1 MMKAKRNV
9 WLTMV
14 VCLCFG
20 LMLSFGSA
28 FSQAE
33 KREKIQPEKKIAGTQ
48 IIRLHSSGGINPAK
62 ATVVPGTTVIW
73 INEAD
78 SPVEIQFEGK
88 QVTMACQ
95 NPVHFVID
103 DKGSFVSNNIP
114 LGAVASLCFIEK
126 GEFNYVVRRALKP
139 SQSYK
144 ESPAEFKG
152 KITVQ

>member
-1 MMKAKRNV
+1 MKAMKNI
-9 WLTMV
+9 WLVTV
-14 VCLCFG
+14 VCFCFG
-20 LMLSFGSA
+20 LALSVNSA

-33 KREKIQPEKKIAGTQ
+33 KSEKIQPEKKIAGTQ
-48 IIRLHSSGGINPAK
+48 IIRLHSSGGINPGQ

-103 DKGSFVSNNIP
+103 DKGSFISNNIP

-144 ESPAEFKG
+144 MTPGEFKG

>member
-9 WLTMV
+9 WLAMV

-33 KREKIQPEKKIAGTQ
+33 KSDKIQPEKKIAGTQ

-103 DKGSFVSNNIP
+103 DKGSFISNNIP

>member
-1 MMKAKRNV
+1 MMKAKGNV
-9 WLTMV
+9 WLAMV

-33 KREKIQPEKKIAGTQ
+33 KSDKIQPEKKIAGTQ

-103 DKGSFVSNNIP
+103 DKGSFISNNIP

>member
-9 WLTMV
+9 WLTMG

-33 KREKIQPEKKIAGTQ
+33 KSEKIQPEKKIAGTQ

-62 ATVVPGTTVIW
+62 AMVVPGTTVIW